1 MVKRVPHASGTR
13 EGLEAM
19 DRNERTA
26 DFPPAVMEEI
36 RRLITPFALR
46 AYPEPEAFYRQLAQW
61 LEVPREQLLLS
72 AGADGAF
79 RMIFDA
85 FVEPGDEVVHAVPSY
100 GMFPV
105 YCELS
110 DAVSQPVTF
119 NEDLS
124 LPLEKILEAI
134 TPKTKLVV
142 LANPNQPIERLY
154 TPAECRQLL
163 DRCKRQGALLV
174 MDEAYHHFCDETAL
188 PLLKDTEHLVV
199 VRTFSKAF
207 GLAGLRLGF
216 LASSTENVRR
226 IEQFR
231 PMYEAHSVALAI
243 GGYLLKN
250 DQLMK
255 EYVAQVK
262 EARQFLVEALKNLQI
277 LAFGQW
283 GNSVLAALPKEIS
296 STEIAAELK
305 KKRFLVRAE
314 KTPPLSN
321 HLRITLGT
329 LEQAHRFFDALK
341 PFVRPEPA
349 TRPSADRL
357 VERRTTHGSTS
368 SP

>member
-1 MVKRVPHASGTR
+1 MVKRIPHAPGTR
-13 EGLEAM
+13 EGLETM

-46 AYPEPEAFYRQLAQW
+46 AYPEPEPFYKQLAQW

-85 FVEPGDEVVHAVPSY
+85 FVKPGDEVVHAVPSY

-110 DAVSQPVTF
+110 NAASRPVAF
-119 NEDLS
+119 GEDLS

-134 TPKTKLVV
+134 TPKTRLVV
-142 LANPNQPIERLY
+142 LANPNQPIERVY
-154 TPAECRQLL
+154 TQAECRQLL
-163 DRCKRQGALLV
+163 DRCKQQGALLV
-174 MDEAYHHFCDETAL
+174 MDEAYHHFCDLTAL
-188 PLLKDTEHLVV
+188 PLLKEDENLVV
-199 VRTFSKAF
+199 ARTFSKAF
-207 GLAGLRLGF
+207 GMAGLRLGF
-216 LASSTENVRR
+216 LVSSKENTRR

-231 PMYEAHSVALAI
+231 PMYEAHSVALAV

-250 DQLMK
+250 DHLMK
-255 EYVAQVK
+255 EYVSQVK
-262 EARQFLVEALKNLQI
+262 ESRDFLLDALRGLQI
-277 LAFGQW
+277 PAHGRW
-283 GNSVLAALPKEIS
+283 GNSILAALPREIS
-296 STEIAAELK
+296 APMLGAELK
-305 KKRFLVRAE
+305 QKGFLVRAE
-314 KTPPLSN
+314 TTPPLRN

-329 LEQAHRFFDALK
+329 PEQARRFFAAFEEIAHVTK
-341 PFVRPEPA
+341 Q
-349 TRPSADRL
+349 
-357 VERRTTHGSTS
+357 